1 MINFIS
7 SYLWWILWLLITPL
21 MIFLG
26 VVHFLIVEFEK
37 FKLHDYDIKDIELDE
52 LDRDNIQ

>member
-26 VVHFLIVEFEK
+26 VVHFLIVEFDK
-37 FKLHDYDIKDIELDE
+37 FKLHDIEIDDITLDE

>member
-7 SYLWWILWLLITPL
+7 TYLWWILWLLITPL

>member
-1 MINFIS
+1 
-7 SYLWWILWLLITPL
+7 

-26 VVHFLIVEFEK
+26 VVHFLIVEFDK
-37 FKLHDYDIKDIELDE
+37 FKLHDIEIDDITLDE

>member
-1 MINFIS
+1 MIDFIS
-7 SYLWWILWLLITPL
+7 QYLWWILWLVITPL
-21 MIFLG
+21 IIFLG

-37 FKLHDYDIKDIELDE
+37 FKLHDYDMENIELDE